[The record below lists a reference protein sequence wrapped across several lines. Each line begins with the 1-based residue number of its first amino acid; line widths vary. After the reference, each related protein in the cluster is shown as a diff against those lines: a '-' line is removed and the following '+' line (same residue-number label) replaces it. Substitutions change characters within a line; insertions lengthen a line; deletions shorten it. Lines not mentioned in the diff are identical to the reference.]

1 MAEIEAIIKSRP
13 LTLESL
19 SDVNNEIPLSPSN
32 LLTMKSDVI
41 MPPPG
46 VLNRPECS
54 ILWNNILTA
63 AEKAQK
69 SLPKLRTT
77 IKEKLLSMTNEI
89 VFAQE
94 TIKAKN
100 QFLSE
105 TNYSNSGFA
114 LKIKELDDKT
124 LMDFCKFFPVIQDSS
139 ENDFFSVFQLHSLLF
154 YDNLH
159 ILYCIRMLYNDSNA
173 TFQ

>member
-1 MAEIEAIIKSRP
+1 MVTVLKDEGLRIPVAEIEAIIKSRP

-32 LLTMKSDVI
+32 LLTMKSDAI

-89 VFAQE
+89 VFA
-94 TIKAKN
+94 
-100 QFLSE
+100 
-105 TNYSNSGFA
+105 
-114 LKIKELDDKT
+114 
-124 LMDFCKFFPVIQDSS
+124 
-139 ENDFFSVFQLHSLLF
+139 
-154 YDNLH
+154 
-159 ILYCIRMLYNDSNA
+159 
-173 TFQ
+173 